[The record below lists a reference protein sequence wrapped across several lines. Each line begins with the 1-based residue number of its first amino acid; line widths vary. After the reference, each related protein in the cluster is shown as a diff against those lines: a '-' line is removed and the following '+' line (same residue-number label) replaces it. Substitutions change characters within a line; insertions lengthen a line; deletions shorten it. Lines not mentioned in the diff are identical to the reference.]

1 MYVNNSASSHVLRI
15 SCFNSRKDTVARPLT
30 MTWKQLVG
38 NLTNTRRTAE
48 TMKEWDAMTRDRRG
62 AVKDVGGFT
71 GGIFADGRR
80 GNKTTVS
87 RSCVTLDLDN
97 GSYDPDVIIKALGKK
112 LNCAVCGYSTH
123 SHRTG
128 APKIRLVIPL
138 AKEIDGLAYETM
150 TRQLVKDC
158 GLTEYADPTT
168 HQRARLFYWPSASK
182 DAPVWHRA
190 IDGAPLLWNGGIP
203 ASAVT
208 PVYGTGA
215 FLPPP
220 EAAPAANLHDVSKPL
235 ARLYAEAGMPP
246 FHKAGMSP
254 LHDND
259 PRRREGIVG
268 RFCTEF
274 FPIGKAIDRF
284 LGDIYTPCANGRYAY
299 RDAHSEGGLVI
310 LDGGLYAYSHH
321 ANTDPA
327 GRAGRPFNAWD
338 LVQLHLF
345 GDAPDAFRRMTVLAR
360 KALTG
365 KLPGVPGE
373 EHAKAGTCQGTSAVS
388 EAGNSDSR
396 TLAEDAERARIR
408 SLLDCKK
415 GGYPISSGKN
425 ARIIMTCDPK
435 LSRGLAYNLFEGC
448 IEATPALPWFS
459 HTHPGKTE
467 PQRWSD
473 MDFSQLMLYVS
484 DHYDMQGRDAMA
496 DAASD
501 IAIKNPRHPVRTYLE
516 SLRWDGTPRLDTAI
530 IRILGA
536 ADTDANR
543 EMTRLFFIGAVG
555 RVMKPGIKFDYMPI
569 LKGPQGCYKST
580 FFSTM
585 FHPWFSDSLDI
596 TDDKDTRQHLTG
608 AWGLEIGELA
618 GIRKAPLE
626 QIKRFIT
633 QAEDRYRPPYA
644 RNMEVHPRQCV
655 FAGTTNSEHFLV
667 DDENRR
673 FFVITIEPSL
683 RLYDNPP
690 EQMKA
695 EKDQLW
701 AEAYHLWQTGWKD
714 RPLVLSKM
722 TAEVQAL
729 ENQSANINRIDPL
742 REAVY
747 DYIMR
752 RIPKNWDD
760 YSPSERRNFYRC
772 ADSGRVADENLVP
785 RKFFSIY
792 EMCAEFWGLTSP
804 SDAKQAKGKMCSGNW
819 QKKAIG
825 YLKEI
830 GRWENQGRRKIRPFT
845 VDANRWVLQDDSEY
859 QSQTS

>member
-15 SCFNSRKDTVARPLT
+15 SCFTSRKDTVARPVT

-71 GGIFADGRR
+71 GGIFADGHR

-87 RSCVTLDLDN
+87 RTCVTLDLDN
-97 GSYDPDVIIKALGKK
+97 GSYDPDVIIKAIGKR

-138 AKEIDGLAYETM
+138 LKEMDGLDYENM
-150 TRQLVKDC
+150 TQQLVKDC
-158 GLTEYADPTT
+158 GLTDYADPTT

-190 IDGAPLLWNGGIP
+190 IDGAPLLWDGAIP
-203 ASAVT
+203 ASAKTHTNHINHISNTT
-208 PVYGTGA
+208 PT
-215 FLPPP
+215 
-220 EAAPAANLHDVSKPL
+220 APA
-235 ARLYAEAGMPP
+235 
-246 FHKAGMSP
+246 
-254 LHDND
+254 DND

-274 FPIGKAIDRF
+274 FPIGKAIERF
-284 LGDIYTPCANGRYAY
+284 LGNIYTPCANGRYAY

-327 GRAGRPFNAWD
+327 GRAARPFNAWD
-338 LVQLHLF
+338 LVQLHVF

-360 KALTG
+360 KALAG
-365 KLPGVPGE
+365 NLPGAAGE
-373 EHAKAGTCQGTSAVS
+373 EHAKAGIGNGTSAVS
-388 EAGNSDSR
+388 EAGDSDSR
-396 TLAEDAERARIR
+396 TLVEDAERARIR

-415 GGYPISSGKN
+415 GGYPVSSGKN
-425 ARIIMTCDPK
+425 ARIVMTCDPK

-448 IEATPALPWFS
+448 TEATPALPWFS
-459 HTHPGKTE
+459 LTHPGKTE

-484 DHYDMQGRDAMA
+484 DHYDMQGRDAMS

-501 IAIKNPRHPVRTYLE
+501 IAVKNPRHPVRTYLD

-536 ADTDANR
+536 ADTDAAR
-543 EMTRLFFIGAVG
+543 EMTRLFFLGAVG
-555 RVMKPGIKFDYMPI
+555 RVMKPGVKFDYMTI

-580 FFSTM
+580 FCSTLFS
-585 FHPWFSDSLDI
+585 PWFSDSLDI

-618 GIRKAPLE
+618 GMRRASVE

-633 QAEDRYRPPYA
+633 QTEDRYRPPYA

-655 FAGTTNSEHFLV
+655 FIGTTNSDHFLI

-673 FFVITIEPSL
+673 FCVITIEPTL
-683 RLYDNPP
+683 RQYGNPL
-690 EQMKA
+690 EQLRA

-714 RPLVLSKM
+714 RPLILSRK

-729 ENQSANINRIDPL
+729 ENQCANINRIDPL

-747 DYIMR
+747 DYITR

>member
-15 SCFNSRKDTVARPLT
+15 SCFTSRKDTVARPVT

-87 RSCVTLDLDN
+87 RTCVTLDLDN
-97 GSYDPDVIIKALGKK
+97 GSYDPDVIIKAIGKR

-138 AKEIDGLAYETM
+138 LKEMDGLAYETM
-150 TRQLVKDC
+150 TQQLVKDC
-158 GLTEYADPTT
+158 GLTDYADPTT

-182 DAPVWHRA
+182 DAPVWQEGTNKFVDA
-190 IDGAPLLWNGGIP
+190 VCIP
-203 ASAVT
+203 ASAKTHTNHINNIHNTT
-208 PVYGTGA
+208 PT
-215 FLPPP
+215 
-220 EAAPAANLHDVSKPL
+220 APA
-235 ARLYAEAGMPP
+235 
-246 FHKAGMSP
+246 
-254 LHDND
+254 DND

-284 LGDIYTPCANGRYAY
+284 LGNIYLPCANGRYAY

-327 GRAGRPFNAWD
+327 GRAARPFNAWD
-338 LVQLHLF
+338 LVQLHVF

-360 KALTG
+360 KALAG
-365 KLPGVPGE
+365 NLPGAAGE
-373 EHAKAGTCQGTSAVS
+373 EHAKAGICNGTPAVS

-396 TLAEDAERARIR
+396 TLVEDAERARIR
-408 SLLDCKK
+408 SLLDCKR
-415 GGYPISSGKN
+415 GGYPVSSGKN
-425 ARIIMTCDPK
+425 ARIVMTCDPK
-435 LSRGLAYNLFEGC
+435 LSRGVAYNLFEGC
-448 IEATPALPWFS
+448 TEATPALPWFS

-501 IAIKNPRHPVRTYLE
+501 IAVKNPRHPVRTYLD

-536 ADTDANR
+536 ADTDAAR
-543 EMTRLFFIGAVG
+543 EMTRLFFLGAVG
-555 RVMKPGIKFDYMPI
+555 RVMKPGVKFDYMTI

-580 FFSTM
+580 FCSTLFS
-585 FHPWFSDSLDI
+585 PWFSDSLDI

-618 GIRKAPLE
+618 GMRRASVE

-633 QAEDRYRPPYA
+633 QTEDRYRPPYG

-655 FAGTTNSEHFLV
+655 FIGTTNSDHFLI

-673 FFVITIEPSL
+673 FCVITIEPTL
-683 RLYDNPP
+683 RQYDNPL

-714 RPLVLSKM
+714 RPLILSRK

-747 DYIMR
+747 DYITR

>member
-15 SCFNSRKDTVARPLT
+15 SCFTSRKDTVARPVT

-71 GGIFADGRR
+71 GGIFADGHR

-97 GSYDPDVIIKALGKK
+97 GSYDPDVIIKAIGKR

-138 AKEIDGLAYETM
+138 LKEMDGLDYENM
-150 TRQLVKDC
+150 TQQLVKDC

-190 IDGAPLLWNGGIP
+190 IDGAPLLWDGAVP
-203 ASAVT
+203 ASAKSSA
-208 PVYGTGA
+208 GA
-215 FLPPP
+215 DT
-220 EAAPAANLHDVSKPL
+220 EKAHSVQG
-235 ARLYAEAGMPP
+235 AGMP
-246 FHKAGMSP
+246 P

-274 FPIGKAIDRF
+274 FPIGKAIERF
-284 LGDIYTPCANGRYAY
+284 LGNIYTPCANGRYAY

-310 LDGGLYAYSHH
+310 LDGGLHAYSHH

-327 GRAGRPFNAWD
+327 GRAARPFNAWD
-338 LVQLHLF
+338 LVQLHVF

-360 KALTG
+360 KALAG
-365 KLPGVPGE
+365 NLPGATGE
-373 EHAKAGTCQGTSAVS
+373 EHAKAGTCHGTSAVS
-388 EAGNSDSR
+388 EAGNADSR
-396 TLAEDAERARIR
+396 TLVEDAERARIR

-415 GGYPISSGKN
+415 GGYPVSSGKN
-425 ARIIMTCDPK
+425 ARIVMTCDPK

-448 IEATPALPWFS
+448 TEATPALPWFS

-501 IAIKNPRHPVRTYLE
+501 IAVKNPRHPVRTYLD

-530 IRILGA
+530 FRILGA
-536 ADTDANR
+536 DETDATR
-543 EMTRLFFIGAVG
+543 EMTRLFFLGAVG
-555 RVMKPGIKFDYMPI
+555 RVMKPGVKFDYMTI

-580 FFSTM
+580 FCSTLFS
-585 FHPWFSDSLDI
+585 PWFSDSLDI

-618 GIRKAPLE
+618 GMRRASVE

-633 QAEDRYRPPYA
+633 QTEDRYRPPYG

-655 FAGTTNSEHFLV
+655 FIGTTNSDHFLI

-673 FFVITIEPSL
+673 FCVITIEPTL
-683 RLYDNPP
+683 RQYGNPL
-690 EQMKA
+690 EQLRA

-714 RPLVLSKM
+714 KPLVLSKM
-722 TAEVQAL
+722 TAEVQTLA
-729 ENQSANINRIDPL
+729 NRCANINRIDPL

-752 RIPKNWDD
+752 PIPKNWDD

-830 GRWENQGRRKIRPFT
+830 GRWENQGRRKIRPYT

>member
-15 SCFNSRKDTVARPLT
+15 SCFNSRKDTVARPVT

-71 GGIFADGRR
+71 GGIFADGHR

-87 RSCVTLDLDN
+87 RTCVTLDLDN
-97 GSYDPDVIIKALGKK
+97 GSYDPDVIIKAIGKR

-138 AKEIDGLAYETM
+138 LKEMDGLDYENM
-150 TRQLVKDC
+150 TQQLVKDC

-203 ASAVT
+203 ASAKNHINNINNINNT
-208 PVYGTGA
+208 PTA
-215 FLPPP
+215 
-220 EAAPAANLHDVSKPL
+220 HTT
-235 ARLYAEAGMPP
+235 
-246 FHKAGMSP
+246 P

-345 GDAPDAFRRMTVLAR
+345 GDAPDAFRRMTRLAR
-360 KALTG
+360 KALAAN
-365 KLPGVPGE
+365 LPEAPGE
-373 EHAKAGTCQGTSAVS
+373 EHAKAGTCHGTSAVA
-388 EAGNSDSR
+388 EAGDADSR
-396 TLAEDAERARIR
+396 TLVEDAGRARIH

-415 GGYPISSGKN
+415 GGYPVASGKN
-425 ARIIMTCDPK
+425 ARIVMTCDPK

-448 IEATPALPWFS
+448 TEATPALPWFS
-459 HTHPGKTE
+459 LTHPGKTE

-484 DHYDMQGRDAMA
+484 DHYDMQGRDVMA

-501 IAIKNPRHPVRTYLE
+501 IAIKNPRHPVRTYLD

-536 ADTDANR
+536 ADTDATR
-543 EMTRLFFIGAVG
+543 EMTRLFFLGAVG
-555 RVMKPGIKFDYMPI
+555 RVMKPGVKFDYMTI

-580 FFSTM
+580 FCSTLFS
-585 FHPWFSDSLDI
+585 PWFSDSLDI

-633 QAEDRYRPPYA
+633 QTEDRYRPPYA
-644 RNMEVHPRQCV
+644 RNMQVHPRQCV
-655 FAGTTNSEHFLV
+655 FIGTTNSDHFLI

-673 FFVITIEPSL
+673 FCVITIEPTL
-683 RLYDNPP
+683 RQYDNPL
-690 EQMKA
+690 EQLRA

-714 RPLVLSKM
+714 KPLVLSKM
-722 TAEVQAL
+722 TAEVQTLA
-729 ENQSANINRIDPL
+729 NRCANINRIDPL

-830 GRWENQGRRKIRPFT
+830 GRWENQGRRKIRPYT